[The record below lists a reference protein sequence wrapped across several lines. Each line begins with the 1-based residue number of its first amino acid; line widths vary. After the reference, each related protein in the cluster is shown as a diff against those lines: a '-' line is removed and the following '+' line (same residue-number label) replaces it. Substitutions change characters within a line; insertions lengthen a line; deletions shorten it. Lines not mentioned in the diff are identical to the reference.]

1 MDGPGKNGGSATKT
15 AKNVDGPGKN
25 GGSATKTA
33 KNVDE
38 KKMPGQSRA
47 SWNKTG
53 RAYNVWPPMNSR
65 RMEVGG
71 MAEISAGWSGT
82 M

>member
-1 MDGPGKNGGSATKT
+1 MEL
-15 AKNVDGPGKN
+15 DGPGKN

-53 RAYNVWPPMNSR
+53 RTYNVCPPINSR
-65 RMEVGG
+65 RIDVGG